1 MSNTAALSKLVNWGN
16 AIVVERHTPKNEEA
30 QKMWFETCAPEA
42 SSQLIG
48 NKDSI
53 KAINAWF
60 KGGAVQKV
68 LVVVG
73 APGTGKTTAVRLLAH
88 ENGVDIHI
96 TGSDV
101 PRTQTQLAGIINNAG
116 AVQQVLF
123 LDEADSFT
131 NEPTGL
137 ACIAKMARDR
147 LSSLIL
153 CFNEINDARW
163 ESMLRLSNVT
173 VVHMDPIP
181 AAEAVPFLCKC
192 ASRKGK
198 SISEG
203 DATVIAQRNPGDAR
217 KMLLDMQMS
226 ATTAPTK
233 RKRDTPDNAI
243 AVTLDTTQESDSID
257 SASPVQWLESLNHWL
272 KQCRGVDLETMASI
286 ASDMSHLDAVVG
298 MYAEAQAANEDT
310 VDLESLDMQQYF
322 VSDILKQLQRTKPS
336 LASSSL
342 TEIMASYGHMKAPRV
357 NRKFKYVH

>member
-60 KGGAVQKV
+60 KGVQYRKCWSLWV
-68 LVVVG
+68 RQGQARRLQFGCWHMKTVWTFTLRGQMCRERRHSWPASSTTLV
-73 APGTGKTTAVRLLAH
+73 PF
-88 ENGVDIHI
+88 N
-96 TGSDV
+96 
-101 PRTQTQLAGIINNAG
+101 
-116 AVQQVLF
+116 
-123 LDEADSFT
+123 
-131 NEPTGL
+131 
-137 ACIAKMARDR
+137 
-147 LSSLIL
+147 SS
-153 CFNEINDARW
+153 R
-163 ESMLRLSNVT
+163 SS
-173 VVHMDPIP
+173 
-181 AAEAVPFLCKC
+181 PFLCKC